1 MNMSDNEQ
9 KERIGISIDSVTLT
23 KVDAQLK
30 KSGVKSRSEYIN
42 IAVDAYLDFLN
53 NETIRNVVAPMFE
66 TVVSAKIEDSENR
79 IARIIFKL
87 AVELSMLMHITA
99 VNGNI
104 SEVKMKEL
112 RRLCT
117 EEVSRL
123 GGQISFENAYRFQ
136 NE

>member
-1 MNMSDNEQ
+1 MSDNEQ

-66 TVVSAKIEDSENR
+66 TVVSAKIEDSENDKHSQR
-79 IARIIFKL
+79 KSAR
-87 AVELSMLMHITA
+87 H
-99 VNGNI
+99 NI
-104 SEVKMKEL
+104 DNHFVFSSTL
-112 RRLCT
+112 R
-117 EEVSRL
+117 SRAAPRPYPMVPSPPDVRNVL
-123 GGQISFENAYRFQ
+123 GFVYL
-136 NE
+136 

>member
-1 MNMSDNEQ
+1 MSDNEQ

-104 SEVKMKEL
+104 SEAKMKEL
-112 RRLCT
+112 RR
-117 EEVSRL
+117 RL

>member
-1 MNMSDNEQ
+1 MSDNEQ

-53 NETIRNVVAPMFE
+53 NETIRNVVSPMFE

-104 SEVKMKEL
+104 SETKMKEL

>member
-1 MNMSDNEQ
+1 MSDNEQ

-104 SEVKMKEL
+104 SEAKMKEL

-123 GGQISFENAYRFQ
+123 
-136 NE
+136 

>member
-1 MNMSDNEQ
+1 MSDNEQ

-66 TVVSAKIEDSENR
+66 TVVSAKSKILKIELHESFSNW
-79 IARIIFKL
+79 L
-87 AVELSMLMHITA
+87 LS
-99 VNGNI
+99 
-104 SEVKMKEL
+104 
-112 RRLCT
+112 
-117 EEVSRL
+117 
-123 GGQISFENAYRFQ
+123 FQ
-136 NE
+136 C

>member
-1 MNMSDNEQ
+1 MSDNEQ

-99 VNGNI
+99 V
-104 SEVKMKEL
+104 KK
-112 RRLCT
+112 
-117 EEVSRL
+117 
-123 GGQISFENAYRFQ
+123 
-136 NE
+136 

>member
-1 MNMSDNEQ
+1 MGESEQ
-9 KERIGISIDSVTLT
+9 KDRIGISIDSLTLN
-23 KVDAQLK
+23 KIDMQLK
-30 KSGVKSRSEYIN
+30 KDGVKNRSEFIN
-42 IAVDAYLDFLN
+42 TAVNAYLDFLN

-104 SEVKMKEL
+104 NEAKMKEL

-117 EEVSRL
+117 EEVSKL

>member
-66 TVVSAKIEDSENR
+66 TVVSAKIELHESFSNW
-79 IARIIFKL
+79 L
-87 AVELSMLMHITA
+87 LS
-99 VNGNI
+99 
-104 SEVKMKEL
+104 
-112 RRLCT
+112 
-117 EEVSRL
+117 
-123 GGQISFENAYRFQ
+123 FQ
-136 NE
+136 C